1 MVRVPAG
8 ISELVGS
15 TPIVE
20 LTGLLR
26 NDAALGVKL
35 LGSLR
40 RSTRA
45 DR

>member
-1 MVRVPAG
+1 MVRAPAG

-15 TPIVE
+15 APIVE
-20 LTGLLR
+20 IIGLVR